1 MADGFTRQ
9 LSSSL
14 FRRFKEGLNL
24 LGSGEKNAEGG
35 AVRKLLRLD
44 GEKVEKVAAALVGLG
59 SLANLPVTAAVDSK
73 ASGDGWDWFP
83 LILLG
88 LAMCLVKMV
97 EVIGR
102 EGWRMIQVERL
113 REQAQLARKTEDKEG
128 GWCIPCEGEEKVVNP
143 GEHALVRTGLR
154 IRAPRSTQGR
164 FNTGLD
170 VFRKGGGVGE
180 GTISPDCGEEFKRFC
195 SRIPAKS
202 LFLSALE
209 LWWRIFRCFN
219 V

>member
-1 MADGFTRQ
+1 M
-9 LSSSL
+9 
-14 FRRFKEGLNL
+14 
-24 LGSGEKNAEGG
+24 
-35 AVRKLLRLD
+35 
-44 GEKVEKVAAALVGLG
+44 AAALVGLG

-88 LAMCLVKMV
+88 LAMCLVEMV

-170 VFRKGGGVGE
+170 VFRGAEGSEKEPFLQIVGRSSRDFAQEFQPRAFFCRPWNCGGASSGVSMCE
-180 GTISPDCGEEFKRFC
+180 G
-195 SRIPAKS
+195 
-202 LFLSALE
+202 
-209 LWWRIFRCFN
+209 
-219 V
+219 

>member
-1 MADGFTRQ
+1 MIR
-9 LSSSL
+9 
-14 FRRFKEGLNL
+14 
-24 LGSGEKNAEGG
+24 
-35 AVRKLLRLD
+35 
-44 GEKVEKVAAALVGLG
+44 
-59 SLANLPVTAAVDSK
+59 
-73 ASGDGWDWFP
+73 
-83 LILLG
+83 
-88 LAMCLVKMV
+88 
-97 EVIGR
+97 GR
-102 EGWRMIQVERL
+102 DDIQVERL
-113 REQAQLARKTEDKEG
+113 RGQAQLPRRTEEKEG
-128 GWCIPCEGEEKVVNP
+128 GWCIYPCEEKVVNP